1 MRETSYEKI
10 LTGVAARMGLDSL
23 ASLQASTRAS
33 LTEYLNSRIHV
44 AWGWDRWPELCT
56 FELRDVVTNDG
67 VRSIPLESGAL
78 TAIGEIFGV
87 YIDNPDTA
95 LSPRETQWAL
105 RSDRIILDPSRQETQ
120 LYIYYR
126 TRPSQFSSVS
136 WSAATTY
143 AAGDIVR
150 FTDGHCYLATAA
162 STGQLPTNASFWQKV
177 PVPAILSEYL
187 KTAIYSD
194 TLREDGQLDKA
205 QAEEYR
211 AEGYLISESDKIG
224 LQVGNNGGTW
234 TARVA

>member
-23 ASLQASTRAS
+23 AAIQASTRAS
-33 LTEYLNSRIHV
+33 LTEYLNSRIDV

-56 FELRDVVTNDG
+56 FELRNVVTVDG
-67 VRSIPLESGAL
+67 VRYIPLESGAL
-78 TAIGEIFGV
+78 TPIGEIFGLF
-87 YIDNPDTA
+87 IDNPDTT
-95 LSPRETQWAL
+95 LSPRETSWAL

-126 TRPSQFSSVS
+126 TRPSQYSSVL
-136 WSAATTY
+136 WSAASSY

-162 STGQLPTNASFWQKV
+162 STGQTPPNASFWEKI

-187 KTAIYSD
+187 KSSIYSD
-194 TLREDGQLDKA
+194 TLREDGQIDKA
-205 QAEEYR
+205 QAEEFR